1 MSPIVA
7 IGVQNRLVCPDV
19 RRGHTRRFYTPFAA
33 IGEIRVV
40 CCDCKFRSSQRL
52 LYKIVYVV
60 CYQYSNHN
68 ASSPDNAN
76 YQLKNLTNTDYK
88 ILKTDAIWLKGT

>member
-1 MSPIVA
+1 M
-7 IGVQNRLVCPDV
+7 
-19 RRGHTRRFYTPFAA
+19 
-33 IGEIRVV
+33 
-40 CCDCKFRSSQRL
+40 
-52 LYKIVYVV
+52 YKIVYVV

-88 ILKTDAIWLKGT
+88 ILKTHAIWLEGT